1 MGLYCEFDV
10 IQDFGYIEA
19 TEQFGIEP
27 DYSLGCEVF
36 VENFLAL
43 STEYVP
49 VDTGYLRSTLDAGCD
64 DTSCYAETIC
74 EYAQYVEY
82 GTWCQEAQPYFEIAI
97 EEALG
102 QAKFYWDEAQ
112 QEAREEE
119 QMLIEEMMQA
129 QQEMGGMS
137 GGGMGLGGF
146 LGMIL
151 GSMLS
156 AFLITTAKVIMGQDF
171 GKSKGTHIGGGIYM
185 PEIMIT

>member
-10 IQDFGYIEA
+10 IQDFGYIDA

-43 STEYVP
+43 STGYVP

-82 GTWCQEAQPYFEIAI
+82 GTWCQTAQPYFEIAV

-102 QAKFYWDEAQ
+102 IARGYWDEAQ
-112 QEAREEE
+112 REAQEEE
-119 QMLIEEMMQA
+119 QMLLEEMMQA
-129 QQEMGGMS
+129 QEEMGFGMS
-137 GGGMGLGGF
+137 GGGMGFGGF

-151 GSMLS
+151 GSFLS
-156 AFLITTAKVIMGQDF
+156 ALIITTAQVIMGEDF
-171 GKSKGTHIGGGIYM
+171 SKKGKHIAGGIYM
-185 PEIMIT
+185 PQTMIT